1 MSVCAEQL
9 ILLYNYLQTKIV
21 KNIINK
27 YLYYARLFKLL
38 MIFKKD

>member
-9 ILLYNYLQTKIV
+9 IPLYNYLQKKIL
-21 KNIINK
+21 KNNK

-38 MIFKKD
+38 MISKKD